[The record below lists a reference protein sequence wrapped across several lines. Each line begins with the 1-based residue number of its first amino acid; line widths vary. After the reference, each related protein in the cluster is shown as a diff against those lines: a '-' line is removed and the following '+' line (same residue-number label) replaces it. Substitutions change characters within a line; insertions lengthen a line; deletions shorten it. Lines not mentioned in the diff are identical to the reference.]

1 VASRGERKEAGY
13 EKVQQAIA
21 YLDNAPAGFFTADG
35 EGTIDYLNATL
46 AQWLGLH
53 LARAA
58 SGQLKLANIM
68 SEDGAA
74 LIARAGRGAA
84 HGDTRRFDIDL
95 VNADGTTRP
104 VRILPCLPR
113 YGGQR
118 GVL

>member
-35 EGTIDYLNATL
+35 DGTIDYLNATL
-46 AQWLGLH
+46 AQWLRLDLGDV
-53 LARAA
+53 A
-58 SGQLKLANIM
+58 GGNLKLAKIM

-84 HGDTRRFDIDL
+84 QGDTRRFDIDL
-95 VNADGTTRP
+95 VKADGTTLP
-104 VRILPCLPR
+104 VRILHCLPR